1 MALAIIPSILDATY
15 TAFNTRFQQAFQRT
29 NSWADQ
35 LSTLIPSSTGSET
48 YAWLKEIPGFR
59 EWVGPRVAHEL
70 VSRGQVLANKD
81 YELTVKI
88 PRNAFEDETLGQ
100 FNHNFEMM
108 GLAAKKWP
116 DKVLATAIKAGT
128 TALAFDGQPFFHAS
142 HPVDMDNPG
151 KGTYSNLKTGFG
163 LSADNYGTAR
173 AEFRSRLNDAGEP
186 MGIRPSLLVVPPQL
200 EDTARRILESDMLA
214 RSLSNGAAADNNIHK
229 NTAKLLVIEE
239 LADQPAA
246 WYLLANDMPIRPF
259 IWQLR
264 KAPQMVSMTAATDP
278 NVFFQKEFIYGA
290 DSRGNAGYSLPF
302 LAMRCEG

>member
-1 MALAIIPSILDATY
+1 MALTITPAVIEASY
-15 TAFNTRFQQAFQRT
+15 TAYNTRFQQAFQRT
-29 NSWADQ
+29 PSWAGE
-35 LSTLIPSSTGSET
+35 LTTLIPSSTGSET

-59 EWVGPRVAHEL
+59 EWIGERVAHEL

-88 PRNAFEDETLGQ
+88 PRNAYEDETLGQ

-116 DKVLATAIKAGT
+116 DKVVAAAIKAGT

-142 HPVDMDNPG
+142 HPIDVDNPA
-151 KGTYSNLKTGFG
+151 KGTYSNLETSFA
-163 LSADNYGTAR
+163 LTPDNYGIAR
-173 AEFRSRLNDAGEP
+173 AKFRARVNDAGEP

-200 EDTARRILESDMLA
+200 EDMANRIL
-214 RSLSNGAAADNNIHK
+214 SNDRLIRAFGGGVSEDNNIYK
-229 NTAKLLVIEE
+229 GTAKVLVVEE
-239 LADQPAA
+239 FADQPAV

-264 KAPQMVSMTAATDP
+264 KAPVMTSLTAPTDP
-278 NVFFQKEFIYGA
+278 NVFHLKQFVFGS